1 MHTTHG
7 GRTRTFGDHGLH
19 ADTLV
24 AGEASSLSGDASS
37 QRHDPRS
44 RLRFLFPELELQP
57 CLQREAIADE
67 LENVVRSTAKSD
79 RLPDSQEG
87 NDWIVRLLALLT
99 LAILGWAVIWGLP
112 MFLDFIQN

>member
-1 MHTTHG
+1 MWQ
-7 GRTRTFGDHGLH
+7 DYLE
-19 ADTLV
+19 
-24 AGEASSLSGDASS
+24 EASADEARKAAREQIREIVESLCDGKSAD
-37 QRHDPRS
+37 D
-44 RLRFLFPELELQP
+44 
-57 CLQREAIADE
+57 REAISDD
-67 LENVVRSTAKSD
+67 LENLVRSTAKSD